1 MFWIKRGSFDAGEAP
16 RRSTS
21 SLGMSMRCVA
31 IFLIAIALS
40 PLCFAETWV
49 EVRHGAFAASN
60 ETLTQIRTTLKETV
74 VAAMRA
80 KGAKPPDWDGYLIQY
95 RGATINGQRAIEI
108 HGSCRFDGPRSNDR
122 SQFYDE
128 GVSDG
133 GTCYF
138 LVYFAVETKR
148 YSNVVFHGYG

>member
-1 MFWIKRGSFDAGEAP
+1 M
-16 RRSTS
+16 RR
-21 SLGMSMRCVA
+21 LA
-31 IFLIAIALS
+31 IFLVALALS

-49 EVRHGAFAASN
+49 EVRHGVFAPSN
-60 ETLTQIRTTLKETV
+60 ETLTQIRAILKEAV

-80 KGAKPPDWDGYLIQY
+80 KGVKPPDWDGYLIQY

-108 HGSCRFDGPRSNDR
+108 HGSCHFDGPRSNNR
-122 SQFYDE
+122 SEFYDE

-138 LVYFAVETKR
+138 LVYFVVKTKQ